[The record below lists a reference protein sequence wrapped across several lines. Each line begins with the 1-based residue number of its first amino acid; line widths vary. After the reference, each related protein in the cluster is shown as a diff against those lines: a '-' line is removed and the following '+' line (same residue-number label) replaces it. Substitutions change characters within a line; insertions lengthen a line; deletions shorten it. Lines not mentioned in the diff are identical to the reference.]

1 MLFKNDEMRK
11 TVLTLLSILFLGSNV
26 LAQGNYNST
35 YNQID
40 TRGNVTQRND
50 ARSDT
55 LSRNKEIPKGIKEWT
70 IDSRFGERTVADIDT
85 TSHMFQNSVFTSGKR
100 GEYNTTGNM
109 GSPRMNR
116 IFIYRPENEQFWFT
130 EPYDYFIVKPENFHS
145 TNTLSPFTN
154 LTYFTAGNRT
164 NGDDHFKAKFGV
176 NVGKKIGI
184 GFNFDYIYAR
194 GYYSDQST
202 SHFNY
207 TLYGSYVADK
217 YAAHL
222 VMSTNHQK
230 VTENGGITN
239 DYFITHP
246 ETFDDDYQA
255 SEIPTVM
262 NSTWN
267 RNDNQHIFF
276 NHRYNIGFH
285 RKVKMTEEEIA
296 ARKFAI
302 ESKREN
308 DAEKEKEK
316 ARRRA
321 RQQGEYFDEEE
332 YDKTVSSTTGR
343 PDDATIVETSR
354 EQNDSTAT
362 SSERISVEGVD
373 MANKMAESSK
383 KEETESVDTT
393 WMKNEYVPVTSFVHT
408 VQVDNYKR
416 IFQAYR
422 TPIGYYPNGYYDI
435 GTYSGDSIYDKTT
448 HYRIRNTFAISLLE
462 GFNKWAKTGIKAFIT
477 SDLRHFSLPDT
488 TETHIAKYNE
498 HNLSIGGEMS
508 KRQGKTFHYSILFE
522 TWLLGE
528 DSGQMNLDA
537 NADVNLKV
545 FGDTLRVQA
554 FARAALQ
561 NPGFYFR
568 HYHSRRYW
576 WDNTDL
582 KKSKS
587 TRLGG
592 WLSYDKTKTRIG
604 ISFDRIADYAYIASS
619 HDITEN
625 VRGNYTL
632 NVRQHDHTINLLTAT
647 LEQDIKL
654 GPVNLQNVLTL
665 QKSSNDNVLPLPT
678 LNIYSNLF
686 FRFKIAHVL
695 NCDIGADM
703 RYFTKYRAPE
713 YSPAIGRF
721 VTQESDD
728 ITEIGNYPIINA
740 YANFKLKQ
748 TRFFIMMSH
757 INAGSF
763 NRGYFF
769 TPHYPL
775 NQRVLRFGVSWN
787 FFN

>member
-109 GSPRMNR
+109 GSPRINR
-116 IFIYRPENEQFWFT
+116 IFIYRPDNEQFWFT
-130 EPYDYFIVKPENFHS
+130 EPYDYFIVKPENFHF

-321 RQQGEYFDEEE
+321 RQQGEYFDEE
-332 YDKTVSSTTGR
+332 
-343 PDDATIVETSR
+343 
-354 EQNDSTAT
+354 
-362 SSERISVEGVD
+362 
-373 MANKMAESSK
+373 
-383 KEETESVDTT
+383 
-393 WMKNEYVPVTSFVHT
+393 
-408 VQVDNYKR
+408 
-416 IFQAYR
+416 
-422 TPIGYYPNGYYDI
+422 
-435 GTYSGDSIYDKTT
+435 
-448 HYRIRNTFAISLLE
+448 
-462 GFNKWAKTGIKAFIT
+462 
-477 SDLRHFSLPDT
+477 
-488 TETHIAKYNE
+488 
-498 HNLSIGGEMS
+498 
-508 KRQGKTFHYSILFE
+508 
-522 TWLLGE
+522 
-528 DSGQMNLDA
+528 
-537 NADVNLKV
+537 
-545 FGDTLRVQA
+545 
-554 FARAALQ
+554 
-561 NPGFYFR
+561 
-568 HYHSRRYW
+568 
-576 WDNTDL
+576 
-582 KKSKS
+582 
-587 TRLGG
+587 
-592 WLSYDKTKTRIG
+592 
-604 ISFDRIADYAYIASS
+604 
-619 HDITEN
+619 
-625 VRGNYTL
+625 
-632 NVRQHDHTINLLTAT
+632 
-647 LEQDIKL
+647 
-654 GPVNLQNVLTL
+654 
-665 QKSSNDNVLPLPT
+665 
-678 LNIYSNLF
+678 
-686 FRFKIAHVL
+686 
-695 NCDIGADM
+695 
-703 RYFTKYRAPE
+703 
-713 YSPAIGRF
+713 
-721 VTQESDD
+721 
-728 ITEIGNYPIINA
+728 
-740 YANFKLKQ
+740 
-748 TRFFIMMSH
+748 
-757 INAGSF
+757 
-763 NRGYFF
+763 
-769 TPHYPL
+769 
-775 NQRVLRFGVSWN
+775 
-787 FFN
+787 